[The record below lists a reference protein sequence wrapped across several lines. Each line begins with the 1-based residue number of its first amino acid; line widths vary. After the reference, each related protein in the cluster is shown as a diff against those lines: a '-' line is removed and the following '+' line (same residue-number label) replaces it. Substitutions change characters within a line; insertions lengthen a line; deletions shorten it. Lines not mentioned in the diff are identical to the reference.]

1 MTVGSALWDT
11 PSNDYDI
18 VVVRTI
24 ASDEVFASG
33 FGQAGVE

>member
-33 FGQAGVE
+33 FGKVGVE